1 MPTGF
6 MRSSNV
12 LTALV
17 LLGALGARPLSAQA
31 PLGDPCKL
39 LTAAE
44 VSGVLGIKSLPGR
57 PWLGTS
63 KASCF
68 FSADT
73 SYELTART
81 ATVMVMTPEAFDFGK
96 QMGGHSPMAG
106 RSAGVGD
113 DSYYVGAGS
122 YVKLGVK
129 KGARAFS
136 VTVTR
141 GPGKETVDQVAEL
154 EKALAKDAVAR
165 L

>member
-1 MPTGF
+1 MHATA
-6 MRSSNV
+6 V
-12 LTALV
+12 LTALA
-17 LLGALGARPLSAQA
+17 LALAGSLGGRPLSAQA
-31 PLGDPCKL
+31 PPGDPCKL

-44 VSGVLGIKSLPGR
+44 VSGVLGIESLPGR
-57 PWLGTS
+57 PWMGTS

-73 SYELTART
+73 SYELTNRT
-81 ATVMVMTPEAFDFGK
+81 ATVMVMTAQAFDFGK
-96 QMGGHSPMAG
+96 QMGAHGPLAG
-106 RSAGVGD
+106 RGAGVGD

-129 KGARAFS
+129 KGDRAFS

-141 GPGKETVDQVAEL
+141 GPGKESVDQVAEL
-154 EKALAKDAVAR
+154 EKALAKDAAAR

>member
-1 MPTGF
+1 MPTGS
-6 MRSSNV
+6 MHTTTV
-12 LTALV
+12 LTALA
-17 LLGALGARPLSAQA
+17 LAGALGVRPLPAQA
-31 PLGDPCKL
+31 PPGDPCKL

-73 SYELTART
+73 SYALTART

-96 QMGGHSPMAG
+96 QVGAHSPMAN

-122 YVKLGVK
+122 YIKLGVK

-136 VTVTR
+136 ITVTR
-141 GPGKETVDQVAEL
+141 GDGKETVDQVADL

>member
-1 MPTGF
+1 VPTGS
-6 MRSSNV
+6 MHTTTV
-12 LTALV
+12 LTALA
-17 LLGALGARPLSAQA
+17 LAGSLGARTLSAQA
-31 PLGDPCKL
+31 PPGDPCKL

-73 SYELTART
+73 SYDLSARS
-81 ATVMVMTPEAFDFGK
+81 ATVMVITTAAFDFGK
-96 QMGGHSPMAG
+96 QMASHGPLAG
-106 RSAGVGD
+106 RSAGVGE
-113 DSYYVGAGS
+113 DSYYVSAGS
-122 YVKLGVK
+122 YAKLGVR
-129 KGARAFS
+129 KGDHAFS

-141 GPGKETVDQVAEL
+141 GTGKETLDQVADL